1 MTSAEKNQPHFVFLS
16 AGKHAFE
23 IGIHVAANP
32 YTLEPFRT
40 LWDKGYRKA
49 KSQHEE
55 SFVRSGRI
63 AYASGLTLQENPQLI
78 PYQRLLWER
87 GFKGAQ
93 IMADRNAAIARGE
106 IVPQPVRKPY
116 KPQAKPVA
124 KKPDVRKGV
133 VNANLSNARP
143 SIRIPNKG
151 YRSGTIGDYVV
162 TARKDTR

>member
-1 MTSAEKNQPHFVFLS
+1 MTPAEQKQPAAVFLS

-23 IGIHVAANP
+23 INVHVAANP

-63 AYASGLTLQENPQLI
+63 AYASGLTLQDNPNLV

-93 IMADRNAAIARGE
+93 IAADRQAAIARGE

-116 KPQAKPVA
+116 KPYVKNGQQP
-124 KKPDVRKGV
+124 VRKAV
-133 VNANLSNARP
+133 TVREQKP
-143 SIRIPNKG
+143 RQVHIPTKG
-151 YRSGTIGDYVV
+151 HRTGTIGDYV
-162 TARKDTR
+162 AASRKETR